1 MIRGVHAE
9 RPDHAIVLLGV
20 PQEYRLNREIAAR
33 ARVPFVINAADD
45 LPVQVLLPL
54 LERADGMIAIDTG
67 PTHAA
72 AALGCPTVALF
83 GKSDPVLYR
92 PGGTE
97 TRVAVVTGTVDG
109 QPDILGITPEA
120 VLHAWRNL
128 ATGPSRA

>member
-1 MIRGVHAE
+1 VH
-9 RPDHAIVLLGV
+9 
-20 PQEYRLNREIAAR
+20 
-33 ARVPFVINAADD
+33 
-45 LPVQVLLPL
+45 VLLPL

-120 VLHAWRNL
+120 VLDAWRTL
-128 ATGPSRA
+128 TTAPSRA